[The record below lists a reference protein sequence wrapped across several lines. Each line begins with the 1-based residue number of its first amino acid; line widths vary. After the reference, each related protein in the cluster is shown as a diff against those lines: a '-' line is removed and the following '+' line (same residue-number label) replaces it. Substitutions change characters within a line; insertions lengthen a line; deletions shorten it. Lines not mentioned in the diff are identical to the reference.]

1 MLASCSSKSTDS
13 PLYTWFARFG
23 VVAALAAL
31 FAILT
36 APPARAMGPEDQKCL
51 ACHQNAMEKP
61 LADGETLSLQVHP
74 DKFGASVHA
83 IFGCAACHSDIDAA
97 KHPSEAM
104 PIESKRAFSVKR
116 SEVCA
121 TCHTD
126 QASQWSKG
134 VHAALVKAGNPAAP
148 VCTSCHNPHAVV
160 KGAAATMDFVPCK
173 TCHDDIF
180 KAYSTSVHGVLRS
193 AGVTQ
198 APLCFNCHGAH
209 EVKVPTA
216 GAGLKETC
224 FGCHKDAAAKHA
236 DWLPNSQLHFSVVSC
251 VACHSPNA
259 HRKVDL
265 VLYNATTKV
274 DTSRPLGVPEFE
286 NGGDKGLPAGTLFT
300 VLQSLNKAGTG
311 GKTAIRG
318 RLDVTTGVEA
328 HQLAPA
334 EEAIRNCATCHKA
347 GSEAFQ
353 SVTIS
358 VAGPGGIPLT
368 YGVNKDALRSVMS
381 LNAIG
386 GFYAIGG
393 TRITL
398 LDVLLVLALLAGFG
412 IPVLHVTIRWLSHR
426 PEDKTGNDPKE
437 R

>member
-1 MLASCSSKSTDS
+1 MFTSSVTNWTAARLGRLGAVAGLLVLLA
-13 PLYTWFARFG
+13 
-23 VVAALAAL
+23 
-31 FAILT
+31 I
-36 APPARAMGPEDQKCL
+36 PARAMGPDDQKCM

-61 LADGETLSLQVHP
+61 LPSGESLSLQIHA
-74 DKFGASVHA
+74 DKFGSSVHA
-83 IFGCAACHSDIDAA
+83 MFGCAACHSDIDAA
-97 KHPSEAM
+97 KHPADVP

-126 QASQWSKG
+126 QASQWGKG
-134 VHAALVKAGNPAAP
+134 VHAALVKAGNPVAP

-160 KGAAATMDFVPCK
+160 KGAAATMDLVPCK

-180 KAYSTSVHGVLRS
+180 KAYSTSVHGVLRA

-216 GAGLKETC
+216 GAGLKDTC

-236 DWLPNSQLHFSVVSC
+236 NWLPNSELHFSVVAC
-251 VACHSPNA
+251 VACHSPKA

-265 VLYNATTKV
+265 VLYNAVTKQ

-286 NGGDKGLPAGTLFT
+286 NGAGSTGLPAGTLFN
-300 VLQSLNKAGTG
+300 VLQSLNKPGSA

-318 RLDVTTGVEA
+318 RLDVASGVEA

-334 EEAIRNCATCHKA
+334 DEAIRNCATCHKA

-358 VAGPGGIPLT
+358 VAGTGGIPLS
-368 YGVNKDALRSVMS
+368 YDVNKDALRSVMS
-381 LNAIG
+381 LNSIG

-412 IPVLHVTIRWLSHR
+412 IPALHVTIRWLSAR
-426 PEDKTGNDPKE
+426 PEDKTGHGPKE
-437 R
+437 H